1 MRKLSMVI
9 IVLAICTAFATA
21 CGNNDNSSSSSSP
34 SASSAAPSA
43 SSAPGSNAEAS
54 SSPAVTSKLLQEVIA
69 NKKIEIGTSNDA
81 PWSTVTAE
89 GKAEGIVPDIIRGFL
104 TYMNIDAEI
113 SSTAMPFGSIIPSI
127 QSGRIQIVGDAMYK
141 TAERQEQID
150 FTDIL
155 FYNPEALV
163 VKKGNPQNIK
173 SLEDLGGKAAG
184 TYEGTTWIDT
194 LNNIKGADGSKVQV
208 SVYPTIQDVMADVE
222 SGRLAAAL
230 IDSSV
235 SSYAISQNP
244 NLNLELVP
252 EYSPDKTAVANG
264 LGIAKGDPEF
274 ITLFNQY
281 YAQALSS
288 GEIKAI
294 FEKWGLTPADY
305 WINK

>member
-9 IVLAICTAFATA
+9 IVLTICTVFAAA
-21 CGNNDNSSSSSSP
+21 CGNGNSSPSSSP
-34 SASSAAPSA
+34 SASNAAPP
-43 SSAPGSNAEAS
+43 SSSNPGSNAEAS
-54 SSPAVTSKLLQEVIA
+54 PSPTVTSKLLQEVIA

-81 PWSTVTAE
+81 PWSTVTAD

-104 TYMNIDAEI
+104 TYMNVDAEI

-173 SLEDLGGKAAG
+173 SLEDLAGKAAG
-184 TYEGTTWIDT
+184 TYEGTTWIET
-194 LNNIKGADGSKVQV
+194 LNSIKGADGSKVQV

-244 NLNLELVP
+244 NLNLELVA
-252 EYSPDKTAVANG
+252 EYSPDKAAVANG
-264 LGIAKGDPEF
+264 IGIAKGDPEF
-274 ITLFNQY
+274 ITLFNEY

-288 GEIKAI
+288 GEIKGI